1 MNKSDSDKMRKDT
14 QITPPPRPWEPPK
27 PKFDGTR
34 PVGIGPYG
42 PLSKAEQA
50 ALPGWGAAP
59 AICLVAP
66 QMGENIGAAARA
78 MANFGFSE
86 LILVKPR
93 DVWPN
98 PKAWALASGAEWPLE
113 SAQVVETASEAIAE
127 KTFVIATTG
136 TPRQLDKP
144 LIGPREAVARIR
156 EAMQAGE
163 KPVILFGSERS
174 GLDNDLIIGADILVT
189 FPVDG
194 RFPSLN
200 LAQSVAC
207 FCYEWASSSEADGPP
222 PGWSIE
228 QKPTAPRAAFESFF
242 EHWVE
247 ELDTTRFFWPEDR
260 KGTMIETMRNAFVR
274 ARLTMGEVSLMRGAL
289 RSLAGGPRRRALETD
304 AETQRATM
312 AAWLDARARRDA
324 SALSTLQ
331 IADASISEGP
341 IDMKLVDCAFDF
353 KQGLVLAQNE
363 AGHMGAWIIRLQDG
377 LIADARYHG
386 T

>member
-1 MNKSDSDKMRKDT
+1 MRKDT

-27 PKFDGTR
+27 PKLDGTR
-34 PVGIGPYG
+34 PVGIGPNG
-42 PLSKAEQA
+42 PLSKADQA
-50 ALPGWGAAP
+50 ALPGWGTAP

-98 PKAWALASGAEWPLE
+98 PKAWVMASGAEWPLE

-136 TPRQLDKP
+136 TPRQVDKP
-144 LIGPREAVARIR
+144 LIGPRQAVARIR
-156 EAMQAGE
+156 EAMQSGE

-207 FCYEWASSSEADGPP
+207 LCYEWASLSEADGPP

-247 ELDTTRFFWPEDR
+247 ELDTTRFFWPNDR

-289 RSLAGGPRRRALETD
+289 RSLAGGARRRALETD
-304 AETQRATM
+304 AETHRATM
-312 AAWLDARARRDA
+312 TAWLNARSSGDTATLA
-324 SALSTLQ
+324 SLQ
-331 IADASISEGP
+331 IPNASISEGP
-341 IDMKLVDCAFDF
+341 RNVILIECVFDF
-353 KQGLVLAQNE
+353 RQGIVLTQNAE
-363 AGHMGAWIIRLQDG
+363 GKMGAWIIQLQNG
-377 LIADARYHG
+377 LIEDARYFG